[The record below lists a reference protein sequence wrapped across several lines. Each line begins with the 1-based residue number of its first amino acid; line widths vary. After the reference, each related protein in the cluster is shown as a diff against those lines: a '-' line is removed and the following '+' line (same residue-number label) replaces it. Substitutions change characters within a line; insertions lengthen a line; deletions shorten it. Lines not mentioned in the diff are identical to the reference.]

1 MNEKLTDQIIM
12 LLRQAGY
19 TAEVYTMPY
28 VHMTAYKGT
37 GKIHFIGSKTT
48 MQELS
53 DLLES

>member
-1 MNEKLTDQIIM
+1 MNEKLIDQIIM

-28 VHMTAYKGT
+28 VHMTAYKGA